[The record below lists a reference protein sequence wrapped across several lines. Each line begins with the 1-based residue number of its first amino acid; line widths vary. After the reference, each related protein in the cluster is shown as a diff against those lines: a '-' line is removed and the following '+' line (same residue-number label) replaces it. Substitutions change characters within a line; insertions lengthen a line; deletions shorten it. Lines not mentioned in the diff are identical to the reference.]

1 MLSTDKAGCRF
12 CLGNELLADE
22 PLGGNRSFYMLG
34 SIDPEMPHAVTIILR
49 RHAESPFDIRSEEW
63 AGLGEMLT
71 MAKAHLE
78 YCDPDG
84 FTLGWNVGAVAGQHV
99 FHVHLHVVARFAD
112 ESNAGMGIRAIV
124 RG

>member
-1 MLSTDKAGCRF
+1 
-12 CLGNELLADE
+12 
-22 PLGGNRSFYMLG
+22 
-34 SIDPEMPHAVTIILR
+34 
-49 RHAESPFDIRSEEW
+49 
-63 AGLGEMLT
+63 

-112 ESNAGMGIRAIV
+112 ESNAGRGIRAIV